1 MSTCEGVI
9 YGHYICTLIVL
20 EASTLAILEWQ
31 AMASRSLAAQ
41 RVKHTHDRGKL
52 CSCRLHNG
60 HTTAMTKSCSLAL
73 RWSEDERRSEGMRYG
88 KVVKVPC
95 ILNAFCGE
103 AVSLSS
109 VDMGNG
115 PYIK

>member
-1 MSTCEGVI
+1 
-9 YGHYICTLIVL
+9 
-20 EASTLAILEWQ
+20 
-31 AMASRSLAAQ
+31 
-41 RVKHTHDRGKL
+41 
-52 CSCRLHNG
+52 
-60 HTTAMTKSCSLAL
+60 
-73 RWSEDERRSEGMRYG
+73 MRYG